1 MQHINVVIS
10 LNTWHCFLCLY
21 VLKQWNIT
29 LWYMMVVYD
38 GGIYHITYVVCDDT
52 ECSGFLSPVLCV
64 EAHAYTHTPPSNGT
78 CTVKVF
84 H

>member
-1 MQHINVVIS
+1 
-10 LNTWHCFLCLY
+10 
-21 VLKQWNIT
+21 
-29 LWYMMVVYD
+29 MMVVYD